1 MEKQKKKEIT
11 ILIIAIIFLLILI
24 SGSAYAYFKAQT
36 GASKTF
42 DIEVTTGTTDNLN
55 YCISFK

>member
-11 ILIIAIIFLLILI
+11 ILIIAIIFLLVLI
-24 SGSAYAYFKAQT
+24 IGSAYAYFKAQT